1 MAPSVRL
8 PPCLD
13 KAAVARWPETDTSRR
28 FYQFH
33 ILNGRTH
40 IAGALDNEK
49 YSQIVP
55 QTFEGFLNAHAMEE
69 LAGSMEALGKLR

>member
-1 MAPSVRL
+1 MNPDMSL
-8 PPCLD
+8 
-13 KAAVARWPETDTSRR
+13 R

-49 YSQIVP
+49 YPHIVP
-55 QTFEGFLNAHAMEE
+55 QTFKDFLDVHAAEE
-69 LAGSMEALGKLR
+69 LAGSMEALGKLQ